1 MKWRDSGQA
10 QSVIPESARTAGRR
24 GFGVPLSW
32 DVFWVRRR
40 HMRTDTISTASV
52 RRVPPFLFPT
62 SSPSPAI
69 SVLLVPCTPPKMQGR
84 EPSTADASSRPQT
97 SSHRPTTSGG
107 YYSTSQGTGY
117 TYSNDYSI
125 EEEDESEDEDV
136 FAYVPPTTA
145 DQQAGALPPILQS
158 PASPPN
164 DPAESRHVTFPAPV
178 FDPAS
183 PPQPSGQSNP
193 NALSN
198 LLLLHQQALNPPPT
212 GVVETPPST
221 DSQHAVD
228 DPYRLRRIEPQT
240 PFSIDG
246 QSLSQY
252 ESTKVSSR
260 RGDFSLTS
268 VKEKMR
274 EGEPTYGTSSG
285 KSRSMSGLESSPSII
300 DSESR
305 TPSIK

>member
-1 MKWRDSGQA
+1 M
-10 QSVIPESARTAGRR
+10 AGRR

-32 DVFWVRRR
+32 VVPWVVDAKCGQIRYLLLLPAESHPSSSRRPHR
-40 HMRTDTISTASV
+40 PPPLPPPSPTASS
-52 RRVPPFLFPT
+52 PT
-62 SSPSPAI
+62 
-69 SVLLVPCTPPKMQGR
+69 MQGR
-84 EPSTADASSRPQT
+84 EPLTADSSSRPQT

-145 DQQAGALPPILQS
+145 DQQAGVPSSILQS
-158 PASPPN
+158 PSSPHN
-164 DPAESRHVTFPAPV
+164 DSAEPRHVTFPAPV
-178 FDPAS
+178 FDPSS
-183 PPQPSGQSNP
+183 PPQAST

-198 LLLLHQQALNPPPT
+198 LLLLHQQALHPPPT

-228 DPYRLRRIEPQT
+228 DPYRLRRILPQT
-240 PFSIDG
+240 PLSIDG
-246 QSLSQY
+246 HSLSQY

-260 RGDFSLTS
+260 RGNFSLTS
-268 VKEKMR
+268 GKEKMR
-274 EGEPTYGTSSG
+274 EEEPNYGTSSA
-285 KSRSMSGLESSPSII
+285 KSHSMSALESSPSMI

-305 TPSIK
+305 SESIK

>member
-1 MKWRDSGQA
+1 M
-10 QSVIPESARTAGRR
+10 AGRR
-24 GFGVPLSW
+24 GFGVRVMCAGAQCGQIRYLLLLLAKSHPPSS
-32 DVFWVRRR
+32 RRPHR
-40 HMRTDTISTASV
+40 A
-52 RRVPPFLFPT
+52 RRFRPRRPQQ
-62 SSPSPAI
+62 SSPR
-69 SVLLVPCTPPKMQGR
+69 MQGR
-84 EPSTADASSRPQT
+84 EPSTADSSSRPQT

-145 DQQAGALPPILQS
+145 DQQAGALSPILQS
-158 PASPPN
+158 PSSPPK
-164 DPAESRHVTFPAPV
+164 DPAQPRHVTFPAPV
-178 FDPAS
+178 FDPSS
-183 PPQPSGQSNP
+183 PPHDQGHSGS

-240 PFSIDG
+240 SLSVDG

-260 RGDFSLTS
+260 RENFSLTS
-268 VKEKMR
+268 GKEKMR
-274 EGEPTYGTSSG
+274 EGEPNYGTSSG
-285 KSRSMSGLESSPSII
+285 KSHSISGLESSASMV

-305 TPSIK
+305 TESIK

>member
-1 MKWRDSGQA
+1 MLPFAKSHPP
-10 QSVIPESARTAGRR
+10 SSRR
-24 GFGVPLSW
+24 PHRPYRLRP
-32 DVFWVRRR
+32 RR
-40 HMRTDTISTASV
+40 
-52 RRVPPFLFPT
+52 PQQ
-62 SSPSPAI
+62 SSPN
-69 SVLLVPCTPPKMQGR
+69 MQGR
-84 EPSTADASSRPQT
+84 ELSTADSSSRPET
-97 SSHRPTTSGG
+97 SSQRPTTGG
-107 YYSTSQGTGY
+107 YYSTSQGTGH
-117 TYSNDYSI
+117 TYSNDFSI

-145 DQQAGALPPILQS
+145 DQQAGAPFSILQS
-158 PASPPN
+158 PSSPPR
-164 DPAESRHVTFPAPV
+164 DPAQPRHVTFPAPV

-183 PPQPSGQSNP
+183 PPHDSGHASS

-228 DPYRLRRIEPQT
+228 DPYRLRRIEPQS
-240 PFSIDG
+240 PLSIDG

-268 VKEKMR
+268 GKEKMR
-274 EGEPTYGTSSG
+274 GEPDYGTSSG
-285 KSRSMSGLESSPSII
+285 KSHSMSGLESAPSMV

-305 TPSIK
+305 TESIKSVSISFVTTFSASRCSARQMISLGDSRC

>member
-1 MKWRDSGQA
+1 MKWRESNQA
-10 QSVIPESARTAGRR
+10 RSVISGSAEAAGRR

-32 DVFWVRRR
+32 DGLGCVDAIYGQIRYLRLLSVESHPPSSRRPHR
-40 HMRTDTISTASV
+40 
-52 RRVPPFLFPT
+52 PPPLRPQQ
-62 SSPSPAI
+62 PS
-69 SVLLVPCTPPKMQGR
+69 PKMQGR
-84 EPSTADASSRPQT
+84 ELSTADPSSRPQT
-97 SSHRPTTSGG
+97 SSQRPTTSGG

-117 TYSNDYSI
+117 TYSNEYSI

-136 FAYVPPTTA
+136 FAYLPPTTA

-158 PASPPN
+158 PASPPK
-164 DPAESRHVTFPAPV
+164 DSFEPRHVSFPAPV
-178 FDPAS
+178 FDPSS
-183 PPQPSGQSNP
+183 PPQPPAQSNP

-212 GVVETPPST
+212 GVVDTPPST

-228 DPYRLRRIEPQT
+228 DPYQLRRIEPQT
-240 PFSIDG
+240 PLSIDG

-260 RGDFSLTS
+260 RGDFSLIS
-268 VKEKMR
+268 AKEKSR
-274 EGEPTYGTSSG
+274 DGEPTYGTSSG

-300 DSESR
+300 DSEGRS
-305 TPSIK
+305 PSIK

>member
-1 MKWRDSGQA
+1 
-10 QSVIPESARTAGRR
+10 
-24 GFGVPLSW
+24 
-32 DVFWVRRR
+32 
-40 HMRTDTISTASV
+40 
-52 RRVPPFLFPT
+52 
-62 SSPSPAI
+62 
-69 SVLLVPCTPPKMQGR
+69 MQGQ
-84 EPSTADASSRPQT
+84 ELSTADPSSRPQT
-97 SSHRPTTSGG
+97 SSNRPTTSGG

-125 EEEDESEDEDV
+125 EEEDESDDEDV
-136 FAYVPPTTA
+136 FAFVPPTTA

-158 PASPPN
+158 PASPPK
-164 DPAESRHVTFPAPV
+164 DSAEPRHVTFPAPV
-178 FDPAS
+178 FDPS
-183 PPQPSGQSNP
+183 NPPQPPGQSNP

-198 LLLLHQQALNPPPT
+198 LLLLHRQALNPPST
-212 GVVETPPST
+212 GVVDTPPST

-268 VKEKMR
+268 GKEKMR
-274 EGEPTYGTSSG
+274 DGEPTYGTSSG
-285 KSRSMSGLESSPSII
+285 KSHSMSGLESSPSII
-300 DSESR
+300 DSEGQ

>member
-1 MKWRDSGQA
+1 
-10 QSVIPESARTAGRR
+10 
-24 GFGVPLSW
+24 
-32 DVFWVRRR
+32 
-40 HMRTDTISTASV
+40 
-52 RRVPPFLFPT
+52 
-62 SSPSPAI
+62 
-69 SVLLVPCTPPKMQGR
+69 MQGR
-84 EPSTADASSRPQT
+84 ELSTADASSRPQT

-125 EEEDESEDEDV
+125 EEEEESEDEDV

-145 DQQAGALPPILQS
+145 DQQAGAPSSILQS

-164 DPAESRHVTFPAPV
+164 DSVAPRHVTFPPPV
-178 FDPAS
+178 FDPS
-183 PPQPSGQSNP
+183 VPQHGPSQSTN

-221 DSQHAVD
+221 DSQHAGD
-228 DPYRLRRIEPQT
+228 DPYRLRRIQPQT
-240 PFSIDG
+240 SLSIDG
-246 QSLSQY
+246 HSLSQY

-260 RGDFSLTS
+260 RGNFSLTS
-268 VKEKMR
+268 GREKMR
-274 EGEPTYGTSSG
+274 VEDPTHGTSSG
-285 KSRSMSGLESSPSII
+285 KSHSMSVLDDATSMI

-305 TPSIK
+305 TASIK

>member
-1 MKWRDSGQA
+1 MKWRDSSQARSMMPENARRPAGGVSGSRCPGMLSGCVDAICGQ
-10 QSVIPESARTAGRR
+10 IRY
-24 GFGVPLSW
+24 LLLL
-32 DVFWVRRR
+32 
-40 HMRTDTISTASV
+40 SV
-52 RRVPPFLFPT
+52 RSHPP
-62 SSPSPAI
+62 SSRRPHRPPPPPPSLSPAI
-69 SVLLVPCTPPKMQGR
+69 PPKMQGP
-84 EPSTADASSRPQT
+84 ELSTADASSRPQT

-117 TYSNDYSI
+117 TYSNDYSV
-125 EEEDESEDEDV
+125 EEEEESEDEDV
-136 FAYVPPTTA
+136 FAFVPPTTA

-158 PASPPN
+158 PGSPLN
-164 DPAESRHVTFPAPV
+164 DSAEPRHVTFPAPV
-178 FDPAS
+178 FDPS
-183 PPQPSGQSNP
+183 NPPQPSTQSNP

-221 DSQHAVD
+221 NSQHAVD
-228 DPYRLRRIEPQT
+228 DPYQLRRIEPQA
-240 PFSIDG
+240 PLSIDG
-246 QSLSQY
+246 YSLSQY

-268 VKEKMR
+268 AKEKMR
-274 EGEPTYGTSSG
+274 EAEPIYGTSSG
-285 KSRSMSGLESSPSII
+285 KSHSMSGLDSSPSII

>member
-1 MKWRDSGQA
+1 MEGFRPGTIND
-10 QSVIPESARTAGRR
+10 AGIYRNGRPAGFR
-24 GFGVPLSW
+24 GPVVL
-32 DVFWVRRR
+32 WVRRR
-40 HMRTDTISTASV
+40 HIRTDTISTASV
-52 RRVPPFLFPT
+52 RQLSHPP
-62 SSPSPAI
+62 SSRRPHRPPSLPPSLSPAI
-69 SVLLVPCTPPKMQGR
+69 LFKMQGR
-84 EPSTADASSRPQT
+84 ELSTADPSSRPQT

-125 EEEDESEDEDV
+125 EEEEESEDEDV
-136 FAYVPPTTA
+136 FAFVPPTTA
-145 DQQAGALPPILQS
+145 DQQVGALPPILQS

-164 DPAESRHVTFPAPV
+164 DPAVPRHVTFPAPV
-178 FDPAS
+178 FDPSS
-183 PPQPSGQSNP
+183 PPQAAGQSNP

-212 GVVETPPST
+212 AVVDTPPST
-221 DSQHAVD
+221 DSQHAAD
-228 DPYRLRRIEPQT
+228 DPYRLRRIIPQT

-268 VKEKMR
+268 GKEKMR
-274 EGEPTYGTSSG
+274 DEEPTYGTSTV
-285 KSRSMSGLESSPSII
+285 KSHSMSALESSPSII
-300 DSESR
+300 DSEGR
-305 TPSIK
+305 APSIK